1 MSESIEFL
9 ARSGEPASGELALAK
24 NVSRAPG
31 VILIHE
37 WWGLNEHIQ
46 SILDRLAQ
54 AGFAALAPDL
64 YHGVSTKDPARAQ
77 SMMTGL
83 DWPKAIDEVSGA
95 ASYLKT
101 HPRVNGHVGIL
112 GFCMGGALTF
122 ACGAKIS
129 EFEAVVPFYG
139 VPPKD
144 AVDFRQCRAPIQAHF
159 SKTDPWAKP
168 EAGQAIQQEIQG
180 NGGQMDLF
188 LYDAEHAFMNDTRPE
203 VYSEANAK
211 VAWDRMLEFLRKTLV
226 K

>member
-31 VILIHE
+31 VIVIHE

-46 SILDRLAQ
+46 SILGRFAQ

-64 YHGVSTKDPARAQ
+64 FHGVSTKDPARAK
-77 SMMTGL
+77 SMMTNM
-83 DWPKAIDEVSGA
+83 DWGQAIDEISGA

-101 HPRVNGHVGIL
+101 HPKVNGHVGVV
-112 GFCMGGALTF
+112 GFCMGGAVAFT
-122 ACGAKIS
+122 CGAKIS

-139 VPPKD
+139 VPPKESLE
-144 AVDFRQCRAPIQAHF
+144 FKQFRAPVQAHF
-159 SKTDPWAKP
+159 SKTDQWATV
-168 EAGQAIQQEIQG
+168 EAAQAIQQELQ
-180 NGGQMDLF
+180 NLGGQMELHQ
-188 LYDAEHAFMNDTRPE
+188 YDAEHAFMNDTRPE
-203 VYSEANAK
+203 VYSAEQATI
-211 VAWDRMLEFLRKTLV
+211 AWDRMIAFLRKSLT